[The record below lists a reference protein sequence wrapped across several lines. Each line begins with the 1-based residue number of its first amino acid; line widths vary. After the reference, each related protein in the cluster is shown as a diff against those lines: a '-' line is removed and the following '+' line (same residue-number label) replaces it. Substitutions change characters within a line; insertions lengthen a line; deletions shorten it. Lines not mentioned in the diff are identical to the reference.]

1 MSPEPPMRRALELAR
16 QAWGRTHPN
25 PMVGAVLTEDGVIVA
40 EGFHAKAGAPHA
52 EVMALRNLGRRPKP
66 DAILHVTLEPCC
78 THGRTPP
85 CVDAIVEAGLRT
97 VVVGALDPNPAH
109 AGHGLALLRS
119 QGVAVVEG
127 VLSPECTDLNLIFNH
142 WIVAQRPLL
151 ALKVASSLDGRL
163 VPADGMSP
171 WITGE
176 AARANVQEWR
186 ALFPAIAVSVDTLL
200 KDNPRL
206 TARLPEGE
214 RCGIRFVLDRHF
226 RSAGKAGLNL
236 FRDAYNDRTVVVGL
250 QSSVRTADLRWYE
263 AEGVSY
269 WCLPGGPEDFLA
281 NWIARCA
288 LEQITGV
295 MVEAGPRLAAGL
307 MEEGRVDYL
316 LAYVAPIF
324 TGNPDSPVWASSAVG
339 QLIDPRVQVFG
350 QDALYRGY
358 LA

>member
-1 MSPEPPMRRALELAR
+1 MLPEPPMRRALELAR

-25 PMVGAVLTEDGVIVA
+25 PLVGAVLTEDGVIVA
-40 EGFHAKAGAPHA
+40 EGYHAKAGEPHA
-52 EVMALRNLGRRPKP
+52 EVMALRALGRRPQP
-66 DAILHVTLEPCC
+66 GAILHVTLEPCC

-85 CVDAIVEAGLRT
+85 CVEAILEAGIRT

-109 AGHGLALLRS
+109 AGQGLALLRER
-119 QGVAVVEG
+119 GVAVVTG
-127 VLSPECTDLNLIFNH
+127 VLAAECTDLNLIFNH
-142 WIVAQRPLL
+142 WIVAQRPLI

-163 VPADGMSP
+163 VPAEGMSP

-176 AARANVQEWR
+176 PARANVQSWR
-186 ALFPAIAVSVDTLL
+186 ALFPAIAVSVETLL

-250 QSSVRTADLRWYE
+250 QSAVRTADLRWYE
-263 AEGVSY
+263 AEGVAY
-269 WCLPGGPEDFLA
+269 WCLPGDETTFLA
-281 NWIARCA
+281 EWIERCA
-288 LEQITGV
+288 AAQITGV
-295 MVEAGPRLAAGL
+295 MVEAGPRLAAG
-307 MEEGRVDYL
+307 MIAEGRVDYL
-316 LAYVAPIF
+316 LAYLAPVF
-324 TGNPDSPVWASSAVG
+324 TGNPSSPVWASAAVG
-339 QLIDPRVQVFG
+339 QLIDPRVEVFG
-350 QDALYRGY
+350 QDALFRGY

>member
-1 MSPEPPMRRALELAR
+1 MAPEPPMRRALELAR

-25 PMVGAVLTEDGVIVA
+25 PMVGAVITEDGVIVA

-97 VVVGALDPNPAH
+97 VVVGALDPNPVH